1 MQKNNSTGRL
11 QKDIKGLLMVA
22 KFGWLRTAELGK
34 LLWPESKYSRQIADQ
49 FLSNWIKRKLVIV
62 RELPERYGRFFVLA
76 KGGVDL
82 LAEHGIVASTSGK
95 NIGRTESGSWI
106 PPATWKHDLIAA
118 GVLAELHKR
127 GYDIYPENEIK
138 RTGNCEAGMKI
149 PDGLA
154 VRNEE
159 VIWLEVENARKTGKH
174 AKTLAG
180 ALIRVADE
188 SIYNVIGKKANKALV
203 AYPMNCID
211 ERGYSLD
218 HKTRVTNIVAS
229 LANEDIKV
237 AWAECEM
244 KGAGVKSIKFTKD
257 EIKSHRAIAI
267 AKQISWREIRE
278 NLITAGYS
286 NFYLQIEKLPG
297 EKKQDF
303 FYSWLVTNENTNQRW
318 GSDCLTL
325 TEAKNAAARIIIA
338 LQTKAKKPKPEPEQ
352 ALIEE
357 SDLPLRSGVAR
368 EVATTEP
375 PAKPKK
381 RFKRFF

>member
-1 MQKNNSTGRL
+1 MQKNNGVGKL
-11 QKDIKGLLMVA
+11 QKDVKGLLMVA

-62 RELPERYGRFFVLA
+62 RELPERYGRVFVLA

-159 VIWLEVENARKTGKH
+159 VVWLEVENARKSGKH
-174 AKTLAG
+174 AKVLAG
-180 ALIRVADE
+180 ALIRVVE
-188 SIYNVIGKKANKALV
+188 GSIYNILGKKANRALV
-203 AYPMNCID
+203 AFPSKCID
-211 ERGYSLD
+211 ERGYSVD

-229 LANEDIKV
+229 LANKDIKV

-244 KGAGVKSIKFTKD
+244 KRAGVKSIEFSEEKID
-257 EIKSHRAIAI
+257 SDRAIAI
-267 AKQISWREIRE
+267 AKQLESYWKPTDEGLEACYGRWLLWVYE
-278 NLITAGYS
+278 
-286 NFYLQIEKLPG
+286 EKLDDQLG
-297 EKKQDF
+297 WSFEAFEIIDK
-303 FYSWLVTNENTNQRW
+303 ENIINVAM
-318 GSDCLTL
+318 SFLHTL
-325 TEAKNAAARIIIA
+325 TEAKHEAAKFVVNNPR
-338 LQTKAKKPKPEPEQ
+338 
-352 ALIEE
+352 
-357 SDLPLRSGVAR
+357 
-368 EVATTEP
+368 
-375 PAKPKK
+375 
-381 RFKRFF
+381 